1 MKKTLTVFAALML
14 VALAVPHSALAYDFS
29 AVAPSGQ
36 MLYYNIV
43 DGAAQVTSQNNDYPY
58 YNSYPTGDLAIPSS
72 VVYNGNTYSVTSI
85 GNGAFLSCSGLTSVT
100 IGGSVTSIG
109 NYAFFYCSG
118 LTSVTIPNS
127 VTSIGEHAFS
137 NCSGLTSVTIPESVT
152 SIGEYAFAEC
162 SGLTSVT
169 IPDSV
174 TSIGNSAFSRCS
186 GLTSVTIGGSVTSI
200 GNYAFI
206 YCSGL
211 TSVTIPESV
220 TSIGDHVFAYCYGLT
235 SVTIGGSVTSIGEY
249 AFAECGGL
257 TSVTI
262 PNSVT
267 SIGEYAFAECSG
279 LTSVTIPNTVTS
291 IGNYAFSNVRHIE
304 YYGNASGAP
313 WGAFSMNGV
322 TEGDFV
328 FSSVTHDT
336 LIVYIGTGGDVVIPD
351 SVTSIGN
358 MAFYYCS
365 GLTSVTIPESVTSIG
380 YGAFAECS
388 GLTSVTIPNTVTSI
402 GEAAFWGCSGLTSV
416 IIPNSVTNIG
426 NSAFYYCSGLTSVT
440 IPNSV
445 TSIGYGAFYECSGL
459 TSLTIGESVSSIGS
473 YAFSSTGFSGG
484 DTIFILAEVPP
495 AITSTTFE
503 GVPTNVIIRVPC
515 GTLEDY
521 QEADYWNN
529 FTRISEDPSCY
540 TLVTAVPN
548 NAAYGSV
555 SGSGTYTV
563 GDTANIAAM
572 PYNGYAFTGW
582 ADGNTDNPR
591 LVLVSGDTTYTANF
605 APAVLEPVHDTT
617 IVTVV
622 DTVTLTEYVQVHDTT
637 VVTLTDTLWLT
648 LYDTVY
654 ITDTII
660 IHDTVYVSENGID
673 DVQTASI
680 RLYQRDG
687 QIVVEDADG
696 GVLPEVVVYDAVG
709 RKMETALA
717 GGAPAYQFEVPASG
731 VYLVKIGDRPARRIV
746 VIR

>member
-85 GNGAFLSCSGLTSVT
+85 GNGAFLS
-100 IGGSVTSIG
+100 
-109 NYAFFYCSG
+109 
-118 LTSVTIPNS
+118 
-127 VTSIGEHAFS
+127 
-137 NCSGLTSVTIPESVT
+137 
-152 SIGEYAFAEC
+152 
-162 SGLTSVT
+162 
-169 IPDSV
+169 
-174 TSIGNSAFSRCS
+174 CS

-358 MAFYYCS
+358 M
-365 GLTSVTIPESVTSIG
+365 
-380 YGAFAECS
+380 
-388 GLTSVTIPNTVTSI
+388 
-402 GEAAFWGCSGLTSV
+402 
-416 IIPNSVTNIG
+416 
-426 NSAFYYCSGLTSVT
+426 AFYYCSGLTSVT